1 MEVET
6 TPGEGAPE
14 YYYRRS
20 LEARDLLPAIGVGLG
35 VGLVAFYVARVLLQR
50 TPLMVPR
57 RGAGARAAQEE
68 GEERFTDPAQE
79 RPARVLPRAGQTAEG
94 DGDGFQDVTSG
105 GVRMGPKIM
114 GYRTMSN
121 VGPRGAK
128 G

>member
-6 TPGEGAPE
+6 TPGEGASE

-35 VGLVAFYVARVLLQR
+35 VGLVAFYVARVLMQR

-57 RGAGARAAQEE
+57 RAGGARTAQEE
-68 GEERFTDPAQE
+68 AEERYTDPARE
-79 RPARVLPRAGQTAEG
+79 RPARVLPRVGASVAGEEE
-94 DGDGFQDVTSG
+94 FQDMTSG
-105 GVRMGPKIM
+105 GVRMGPKMM

-121 VGPRGAK
+121 VGSRGTK